1 MLAVL
6 PTTEWFQFHSVVIV
20 CRVVEGN
27 ISGTSFLLRAY
38 VQGTMLANLL
48 YFLLSFE
55 RATEVMCFSSQLLRH
70 YTQTNER
77 MLVRIW
83 MSLPGTMSDAC
94 SAIHTRVP
102 KMHTIQSHSLTPTHI
117 IHS

>member
-1 MLAVL
+1 
-6 PTTEWFQFHSVVIV
+6 
-20 CRVVEGN
+20 
-27 ISGTSFLLRAY
+27 
-38 VQGTMLANLL
+38 MLANLL

-83 MSLPGTMSDAC
+83 MSLPGTMSDTC

-102 KMHTIQSHSLTPTHI
+102 KSTQSRAIISLPHTLYIVKLRKVRNCTILMRKFPTCNNPEMV
-117 IHS
+117 